1 MKSVIISI
9 GDELLIGQTINTNA
23 AWLGQR
29 LTNLGIKVV
38 EIYTISDDYDAIH
51 HALFEAEKTAD
62 LIIITGGLGPTKD
75 DITKK
80 ALAEYF
86 ETELVLNEEA
96 LENVRRIFAEKK
108 HPLLDVNVKQAEVLA
123 NSEVLINE
131 LGTAPGMW
139 IEKDNKYFIALPGVP
154 HEMKNLFDKK
164 VELKIK
170 NRLPLP
176 FRYQRIIHTI
186 GIGES
191 ALAEKLYSWE
201 TRLRNDGLLLAYL
214 PSPGIVKLRIS
225 IEGDSDSNISE
236 LKDIVEKY
244 VSELQEIIPNYI
256 FGYDNDTIES
266 KIGELLQ
273 KNQATLA
280 TAESCTG
287 GNLAHKITSVAGSS
301 KYYKGTVVSYA
312 NEVKTQVL
320 GVDINDL
327 KEHGAVSQQV
337 VEQMAK
343 GVKNL
348 LKTDFAIATS
358 GIAGPDGGTAEKPVG
373 TVWIAAASKDKV
385 MSKKFRFSTDRML
398 NIELASIMGME
409 MLRRLILNL

>member
-1 MKSVIISI
+1 
-9 GDELLIGQTINTNA
+9 
-23 AWLGQR
+23 
-29 LTNLGIKVV
+29 
-38 EIYTISDDYDAIH
+38 
-51 HALFEAEKTAD
+51 LFEAEKTAD

-96 LENVRRIFAEKK
+96 LENVRRIFAAKNR
-108 HPLLDVNVKQAEVLA
+108 PLLDINIKQAEVPA

-139 IEKDNKYFIALPGVP
+139 IEKDNKYFVALPGVP
-154 HEMKNLFDKK
+154 HEMKNLFEKK

-170 NRLPLP
+170 NQIPLP
-176 FRYQRIIHTI
+176 CRYQRVVHTI

-201 TRLRNDGLLLAYL
+201 SRLRKDGLLLAYL

-225 IEGDSDSNISE
+225 IEGDSNSNISE
-236 LKDIVEKY
+236 LKAVVEKY
-244 VSELQEIIPNYI
+244 VSELQEIIPKYI
-256 FGYDNDTIES
+256 FGYNNDTIES

-273 KNQATLA
+273 KKQASLA

-287 GNLAHKITSVAGSS
+287 GFLAHKITSVAGSS
-301 KYYKGTVVSYA
+301 KYYKGTVISYA
-312 NEVKTQVL
+312 NEVKTQIL

-327 KEHGAVSQQV
+327 KEFGAVSQQV

-348 LKTDFAIATS
+348 LKTDYAIATS
-358 GIAGPDGGTAEKPVG
+358 GIAGPDGGSAEKPVG
-373 TVWIAAASKDKV
+373 TVWIAVASKDKV
-385 MSKKFRFSTDRML
+385 ISKKFQFSTNRLL
-398 NIELASIMGME
+398 NIELAAVMGMD
-409 MLRRLILNL
+409 MLRKLILNL